1 MTPIMELEIR
11 AGEIRKRLSAIG
23 GMADLTDEIRS
34 EMETLRREYQ
44 DNETRQ
50 AALKIGGIESAPP
63 IETRTSEGRDFRRL
77 VDRANVG
84 EIFDNVINHRAVEGA
99 TAELQKHFNL
109 DGNQVPLA
117 LLIRNW
123 PGQDELETRAV
134 TPAPT
139 NVGQNMASIIP
150 YVFPMACATF
160 LDVDMPTV
168 GVGEAV
174 YPVLTSTLAVH
185 TPAENAAATETTGSF
200 TAEVLSPGRIQA
212 SYHYSR
218 EDRAR
223 FAGMDAALRENLSMG
238 LSDGLDDQILSGT
251 NGLFTGTVLANH
263 NVTTATTYDL
273 YLSQLCY
280 DRIDGRYAS
289 VSGDVKMVMG
299 SDVYGDAGKTYRNDS
314 VDRTVLDRLMDITG
328 GVKVSAHV
336 PAIASNRQNV
346 VIKRGMAM
354 SMVAPIWEGISI
366 VPDEITKVA
375 AGQVVITAIMLFAN
389 KLLRADDYY
398 KQQIQTA

>member
-109 DGNQVPLA
+109 DTNQVPLA
-117 LLIRNW
+117 LLVRSW
-123 PGQDELETRAV
+123 PTEELETRAV
-134 TPAPT
+134 TPAPGD
-139 NVGQNMASIIP
+139 VSQNMASIIP
-150 YVFPMACATF
+150 YVFPDACATF
-160 LDVDMPTV
+160 LDVNMPTV

-174 YPVLTSTLAVH
+174 YPVLSSTLTVN
-185 TPAENAAATETTGSF
+185 TPAENATSAETTGSF
-200 TAEVLSPGRIQA
+200 TAEVLSPSRLQA
-212 SYHYSR
+212 SFFYSH

-223 FAGMDAALRENLSMG
+223 FAGMDSALRENLSMG
-238 LSDGLDDQILSGT
+238 LSDGFDKVILAGT

-263 NVTTATTYDL
+263 NVTAETSYDL
-273 YLSQLCY
+273 YLSQLVY

-289 VSGDVKMVMG
+289 GSGDVKMVMG
-299 SDVYGDAGKTYRNDS
+299 SSVYAKAGATYRNAS
-314 VDRTVLDRLMDITG
+314 VDRTVLDRMMDITG

-336 PAIASNRQNV
+336 PAAASNRQNV
-346 VIKRGMAM
+346 VIKRGSAM
-354 SMVAPIWEGISI
+354 SMTAPVWSGVTI

-375 AGQVVITAIMLFAN
+375 NGQIVITAIMLYAV

>member
-23 GMADLTDEIRS
+23 GMADLTNEIRS
-34 EMETLRREYQ
+34 EMDTLRREYQ

-50 AALKIGGIESAPP
+50 AALKIGGIEAPPP

-84 EIFDNVINHRAVEGA
+84 EIFDNVINHRAVTGA
-99 TAELQKHFNL
+99 TSELQQHFNL
-109 DGNQVPLA
+109 DGNQVPLS

-123 PGQDELETRAV
+123 PGQDALETRAV
-134 TPAPT
+134 TPGAT
-139 NVGQNMASIIP
+139 NVSQNMASIIP
-150 YVFPMACATF
+150 YVFPDACATF

-174 YPVLTSTLAVH
+174 FPVLTSTLAVN
-185 TPAENAAATETTGSF
+185 TPAENAASTETTGSF
-200 TAEVLSPGRIQA
+200 TSEVLSPARIQA
-212 SYHYSR
+212 SFFYSR

-223 FAGMDAALRENLSMG
+223 FAGMDTALRENLSMG
-238 LSDGLDDQILSGT
+238 LSDGLDDQILTGT
-251 NGLFTGTVLANH
+251 NGLFASTNLANH

-280 DRIDGRYAS
+280 GRIDGRYAS

-336 PAIASNRQNV
+336 PAAASNRQNV
-346 VIKRGMAM
+346 VIKRGMHRA
-354 SMVAPIWEGISI
+354 MVAPIWEGVSI

-375 AGQVVITAIMLFAN
+375 NGQIVITAIMLYAT